1 MDEADAASTPGS
13 SEYGQYCPLALA
25 AELLC
30 RRWTLLV
37 ASRVL
42 DGCRTF
48 SEIHRGV
55 PRISPTLLST
65 RLSDLQHAGIIK
77 RVPVAGS
84 KRTLYEPTPAGLE
97 LNEVIMGMAAWGQ
110 RWAREMVDDDLDP
123 AFLAWSM
130 STRMNTQA
138 MPDGRTVIEFEF
150 SGCPNEF
157 GRFWLVHENAV
168 VDMCLKHPGYD
179 TDLLVKADI
188 RRFVEAWRGLRD
200 LRTEIEAKRVRLSGT
215 PAHVRAFPDWLLL
228 SSLAPHTRRD
238 DEADSSPQPRD

>member
-1 MDEADAASTPGS
+1 MDEPEADTACAPRT

-65 RLSDLQHAGIIK
+65 RLGELERAGIIR
-77 RVPVAGS
+77 RVPIEGS
-84 KRTLYEPTPAGLE
+84 RRVRYEPTEAGFE
-97 LNEVIMGMAAWGQ
+97 LNDVIMGMAVWGQ
-110 RWAREMVDDDLDP
+110 RWGREMVDDDLDP

-130 STRMNTQA
+130 STRLDTSA
-138 MPDGRTVIEFEF
+138 MPAGRTVIEFEF
-150 SGCPNEF
+150 SGCPHEY
-157 GRFWLVHENAV
+157 GRVWLIHENGK
-168 VDMCLKHPGYD
+168 VDMCLKHPGFD
-179 TDLLVKADI
+179 TDVLVKADI
-188 RRFVEAWRGLRD
+188 RRFVETWRGFRD
-200 LRTEIEAKRVRLSGT
+200 LREEIGAGHVVLQGS
-215 PAHVRAFPDWLLL
+215 PAQTRALPDWLLL
-228 SSLAPHTRRD
+228 SSLAPHTRG
-238 DEADSSPQPRD
+238 AD